1 MLIGEVVRPWRKWRR
16 RRIVWKPTRT
26 PPGILK
32 LRTISRVPGEGE
44 GVGEAEEAE
53 EAGED
58 VYRED
63 LLLNR

>member
-1 MLIGEVVRPWRKWRR
+1 M
-16 RRIVWKPTRT
+16 
-26 PPGILK
+26 
-32 LRTISRVPGEGE
+32 PGEGE